1 MSISGSSQGTNS
13 AFEGGGPP
21 EAWAGGP
28 TPPGLYI
35 YVYRSI
41 YAYIAVWR
49 YAPCAGRR
57 VHRRVAPCGAVRRG
71 APCAGRRVHRRAAP
85 CDTVGAV

>member
-35 YVYRSI
+35 YVSKTTFSRNGK
-41 YAYIAVWR
+41 VDTELD
-49 YAPCAGRR
+49 GRR
-57 VHRRVAPCGAVRRG
+57 KPGK
-71 APCAGRRVHRRAAP
+71 P
-85 CDTVGAV
+85 